1 MELTEATVAEDVDNW
16 DSLTHLMFISEIE
29 KKYQFKFLMGEIQ
42 GFANVGELVATIEK
56 HIANK

>member
-29 KKYQFKFLMGEIQ
+29 KKYQFKFIMGEIQ

>member
-1 MELTEATVAEDVDNW
+1 MAEDVDNW